1 MSVVT
6 TKKELA
12 NVAKRGES
20 QIIIEGDLAKHVLRI
35 KLIGPIAWAVA
46 FVSIGGAVYFY
57 LATPSATVAS
67 APLGGTVGALS
78 FGAAS
83 TSAAAAV
90 TILGIKA
97 TTVAIGIAVA
107 SGGVGVLTKLRERYK
122 IIDKSENRLV
132 LKKV

>member
-1 MSVVT
+1 MPNKEVIMSNVT

-12 NVAKRGES
+12 NAAKRGES

-67 APLGGTVGALS
+67 APLGGTGGAIS

-83 TSAAAAV
+83 TKCSCSCDYFRNK
-90 TILGIKA
+90 GYYCCNWYCCSFWWSWSPHKIK
-97 TTVAIGIAVA
+97 
-107 SGGVGVLTKLRERYK
+107 RK
-122 IIDKSENRLV
+122 I
-132 LKKV
+132 